1 MYSVEKK
8 ALLYSLIQ
16 LWSWKTN
23 MSINYRHYIWGRG
36 ADFIHTDYI
45 YILQTQTYK
54 RTAFTTV
61 ELE

>member
-23 MSINYRHYIWGRG
+23 MSINYRHIYGGGVLTLYIQ
-36 ADFIHTDYI
+36 TI
-45 YILQTQTYK
+45 YTFYKPKLTKEQHLLQ
-54 RTAFTTV
+54 
-61 ELE
+61 LS